1 MTARTWR
8 VLLVLLLVVVS
19 YLALTPK
26 PPEGFESGLDK
37 VAHLLAF
44 TSLALS
50 GYLGFPASRGIR
62 TAVVFGLLAY
72 GGLIEVLQ
80 LFVPGRSSEW
90 GDLLAD
96 GIGIVFGTGLAAL
109 GIHFGAHARDLR
121 TRSAVR
127 TRTHA
132 GSSPG
137 NVPDRPGRHRLHRA
151 RNAGRR
157 RRRL

>member
-26 PPEGFESGLDK
+26 PPEGESGLDK

-109 GIHFGAHARDLR
+109 GIHFGAQAAIRQR
-121 TRSAVR
+121 
-127 TRTHA
+127 
-132 GSSPG
+132 
-137 NVPDRPGRHRLHRA
+137 
-151 RNAGRR
+151 
-157 RRRL
+157 

>member
-8 VLLVLLLVVVS
+8 VALVLLLVVVS

-26 PPEGFESGLDK
+26 PPEGFESGVDK

-44 TSLALS
+44 TSLAFS
-50 GYLGFPASRGIR
+50 GYLGFRASRGMH
-62 TAVVFGLLAY
+62 TALVLGLLAY

-96 GIGIVFGTGLAAL
+96 GIGIVFGMGLAAFVFHL
-109 GIHFGAHARDLR
+109 G
-121 TRSAVR
+121 TRAAIR
-127 TRTHA
+127 QQ
-132 GSSPG
+132 
-137 NVPDRPGRHRLHRA
+137 
-151 RNAGRR
+151 
-157 RRRL
+157 